1 LETAVCH
8 TRLGRFKRYLAQL
21 DRERADAGGAGRAG
35 STGQLVLLAACGIES
50 ASGRGAARVAGAGE
64 RTAVNAPDLLDFFG
78 LQGAGDNHGRA
89 KAEWRLQFMAGF
101 FFQAE

>member
-1 LETAVCH
+1 
-8 TRLGRFKRYLAQL
+8 
-21 DRERADAGGAGRAG
+21 
-35 STGQLVLLAACGIES
+35 
-50 ASGRGAARVAGAGE
+50 
-64 RTAVNAPDLLDFFG
+64 